1 MKKSLFMVLLGVV
14 AVPSAYAADKT
25 DGVSPALAVGKIVC
39 ERHYIHKPDATVA
52 YQPGVD
58 AQGNSVVPA
67 DIAPSPATVPDFMEV
82 PLTAELGKAMKID
95 LPEGFETKATLGN
108 LKLFRDGRVEFNGQD
123 ITAKAS
129 EFCGVDLP
137 HDDQTAPVVSPN
149 MNTEPKDPVAGS
161 VAPSQT
167 VEEPKPQ
174 PAYELPKGAINV
186 TR

>member
-1 MKKSLFMVLLGVV
+1 MKKSLFMVLLGVAV
-14 AVPSAYAADKT
+14 VPSAYAADKT

-58 AQGNSVVPA
+58 AQGNAVVPA
-67 DIAPSPATVPDFMEV
+67 DVAPSPMNVPDVMEV
-82 PLTAELGKAMKID
+82 PMTADLGKAMNID
-95 LPEGFETKATLGN
+95 LPTGFETKASLGN
-108 LKLFRDGRVEFNGQD
+108 LKLFRDGRVEYNGQD

-137 HDDQTAPVVSPN
+137 NEAQTAPVVTPN
-149 MNTEPKDPVAGS
+149 MNLEPKAPMAGS

>member
-39 ERHYIHKPDATVA
+39 ERHYIHKPDANVA

-58 AQGNSVVPA
+58 AQGKEVVPA
-67 DIAPSPATVPDFMEV
+67 DVAPSPVTVPDFMEV
-82 PLTAELGKAMKID
+82 PLTVELGQAMKID
-95 LPEGFETKATLGN
+95 LPEGFETKSTIGN
-108 LKLFRDGRVEFNGQD
+108 LKLFRDGRVEYNGQD

-129 EFCGVDLP
+129 EFCGIDLP
-137 HDDQTAPVVSPN
+137 HEDETSPVVAPN
-149 MNTEPKDPVAGS
+149 MNVAPKDPVAGS

>member
-1 MKKSLFMVLLGVV
+1 MVILGVV

-39 ERHYIHKPDATVA
+39 ERHYIHKPDANVA
-52 YQPGVD
+52 YQSGVD
-58 AQGNSVVPA
+58 VQGNAVVPA
-67 DIAPSPATVPDFMEV
+67 DVAPSPMGVPDYMEV
-82 PLTAELGKAMKID
+82 PLTAELGKAMQIE
-95 LPEGFETKATLGN
+95 LPEGFETKANLGN
-108 LKLFRDGRVEFNGQD
+108 LKLFRDGRVEYNGQD

-137 HDDQTAPVVSPN
+137 RDDHAATAASLN

-167 VEEPKPQ
+167 VGEPKPQ
-174 PAYELPKGAINV
+174 PAYDLPKGAINV